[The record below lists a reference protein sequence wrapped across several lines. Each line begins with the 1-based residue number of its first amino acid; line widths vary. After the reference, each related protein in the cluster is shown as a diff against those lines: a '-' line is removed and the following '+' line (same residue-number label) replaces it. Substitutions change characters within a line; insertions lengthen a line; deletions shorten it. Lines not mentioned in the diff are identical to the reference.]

1 MKKMYL
7 LCGFFVCDDK
17 NDDLSN
23 RTTGGRM
30 RPRYA
35 AEEKFLAGKEREE
48 RGGRGLFAVA
58 AAFDAR
64 SFHLETL
71 GGVRL
76 EMRANRGCCN
86 SASAYLEV
94 LGSE

>member
-35 AEEKFLAGKEREE
+35 AEEKFLGFVDNAG
-48 RGGRGLFAVA
+48 
-58 AAFDAR
+58 
-64 SFHLETL
+64 LEQLTL
-71 GGVRL
+71 NMLLQLKNVKGYMSV
-76 EMRANRGCCN
+76 
-86 SASAYLEV
+86 
-94 LGSE
+94 